1 MLCRAALLAIMALW
15 EGDVSEVQVLE
26 SGIQIV
32 VFELA
37 GELFGVDIFRVQE
50 IIRNRDVTPVPKA
63 PDHVKGLINLRGQTI
78 PIVDLSWR
86 LGLGP
91 NTPSD
96 ATRIIV
102 VDACDGHVGL
112 LVDAVTEVLTVP
124 KEMIE
129 EAPKLATGDSSSH
142 VLAIARKERS
152 LISLLDVDRALA
164 TSSS

>member
-1 MLCRAALLAIMALW
+1 MAPW
-15 EGDVSEVQVLE
+15 EGDVSEAQVLE

-50 IIRNRDVTPVPKA
+50 IIRNRDMTPIPKA
-63 PDHVKGLINLRGQTI
+63 PDHVKGLINLRGQTV
-78 PIVDLSWR
+78 PIVDLGRR

-91 NTPSD
+91 TAPSD

-124 KEMIE
+124 KGMIE
-129 EAPKLATGDSSSH
+129 EAPKLASADGAGH
-142 VLAIARKERS
+142 VLAIARKENA
-152 LISLLDVDRALA
+152 LISLLDLDRTLT
-164 TSSS
+164 TSGS